1 MELHGF
7 GTPPESFT
15 SELPLELA
23 LNTVEVLGIWK
34 RKVSRYSVEFH
45 SIPSWNHEFL
55 GFSRVLSVILFTSLF
70 NFYLIGT

>member
-15 SELPLELA
+15 SELLLELA

-34 RKVSRYSVEFH
+34 RKVSRNSVEFPRY
-45 SIPSWNHEFL
+45 SIMES
-55 GFSRVLSVILFTSLF
+55 
-70 NFYLIGT
+70 